1 MITAESLVVTFLT
14 QHLTNIVLLLKIN
27 NVENILNN
35 QPKIAYKF
43 DLQSTT
49 SGLTKTFNNNCSNK
63 VLVYSFLNIKR
74 IVFYYLQNYLWPDL
88 RLVNILNTFYKNTF
102 YKNKKLSKLIQLKW
116 LCFGQKPQYYDYY
129 QLFFF
134 FDNKTKVVSM

>member
-1 MITAESLVVTFLT
+1 MITPESLVVTFLT

-49 SGLTKTFNNNCSNK
+49 SGLTKRFNNNCSNK
-63 VLVYSFLNIKR
+63 VLVCSFLNIKR

-88 RLVNILNTFYKNTF
+88 RLVNIWNTFYKNTF
-102 YKNKKLSKLIQLKW
+102 YKNKKLSKLIQLK
-116 LCFGQKPQYYDYY
+116 
-129 QLFFF
+129 
-134 FDNKTKVVSM
+134 